1 MRSLL
6 SLTVVLLGGLCPAA
20 AMDDPANTAATGQ
33 TPASKSEPTADETAI
48 RAASA
53 AFVKAFNASDA
64 QAIADLF
71 TEDVESIDEDGTV
84 VKGKRAVAD
93 LFAQAFS
100 ASPGSKMEIRTDS
113 IRFLSPE
120 VAKEEGRSTIKPAGA
135 GAPDVDR
142 YSVLYVK
149 RDGKWL
155 QSSIREHPEQDLS
168 PHERL
173 KELEWM
179 LGEWVDESD
188 SAVIFTTCRWSED
201 QNFLLRHYAIHVE
214 GKPALNGTQR
224 IGWDPVT
231 GQFKSWVFDSKGGY
245 SEGLWSR
252 EGNRWVVKVSGPLRD
267 GKITTET
274 NIITK
279 VRDGMARWQSVDRTV
294 AGRVLPDSR
303 EFVLVRRPP
312 QPEQ

>member
-1 MRSLL
+1 VIDAGLAA
-6 SLTVVLLGGLCPAA
+6 VLA
-20 AMDDPANTAATGQ
+20 GQ
-33 TPASKSEPTADETAI
+33 ASAGASEGSQDERAI
-48 RAASA
+48 RATSA
-53 AFVKAFNASDA
+53 AFVKAFNAGDA
-64 QAIADLF
+64 RAIAELL
-71 TEDVESIDEDGTV
+71 TEDVESTDEDGSV
-84 VKGKRAVAD
+84 VQGKWAVAD
-93 LFAQAFS
+93 LFAQAFT
-100 ASPGSKMEIRTDS
+100 ASPGGKMEIRIDS
-113 IRFLSPE
+113 IRFLTPE
-120 VAKEEGRSTIKPAGA
+120 VAKEEGRSTITPAG
-135 GAPDVDR
+135 GGPPDVDR

-149 RDGKWL
+149 KNGKWL
-155 QSSIREHPEQDLS
+155 QSSIREHPEHDLS

-201 QNFLLRHYAIHVE
+201 RNFLLRHYAIRVE
-214 GKPALNGTQR
+214 GKPALDGTQR

-231 GQFKSWVFDSKGGY
+231 GQFKSWLFDSQGGY

-252 EGNRWVVKVSGPLRD
+252 EGNRWIVKLSGPLRD

-294 AGRVLPDSR
+294 AGRLLPDTR

-312 QPEQ
+312 QPEK

>member
-1 MRSLL
+1 MTL
-6 SLTVVLLGGLCPAA
+6 VLLGGLCPAA
-20 AMDDPANTAATGQ
+20 GIDERPNTTSTGQSPANR
-33 TPASKSEPTADETAI
+33 SEGTSDEKAI
-48 RAASA
+48 RATSA
-53 AFVKAFNASDA
+53 AFVKAFNAGDA
-64 QAIADLF
+64 KAIADLL
-71 TEDVESIDEDGTV
+71 TEDAESTDEDGTV
-84 VKGKRAVAD
+84 VQGKWAVAD
-93 LFAQAFS
+93 LFAQAFA
-100 ASPGSKMEIRTDS
+100 ASPGSKMETRIDS
-113 IRFLSPE
+113 IRFLTPE
-120 VAKEEGRSTIKPAGA
+120 VAKEEGRSTITPAGE

-149 RDGKWL
+149 KDGKWL

-201 QNFLLRHYAIHVE
+201 QNFLLRLYRIQVQ

-224 IGWDPVT
+224 IGWDPAT
-231 GQFKSWVFDSKGGY
+231 GQFKSWVFDSQGGY

-252 EGNRWVVKVSGPLRD
+252 EGNRWVVKLSGPLRD

-294 AGRVLPDSR
+294 AGRLLPDTR
-303 EFVLVRRPP
+303 EFVLVRKPP
-312 QPEQ
+312 QPEK